1 MRVDI
6 SAPGRLDLGAALQLL
21 AARGITRLLVEGGPT
36 VGAAM
41 ITKNLVDEVALF
53 RASTMIGPDG
63 IDALEGMP
71 ISALTGSQRQNI
83 DYLLEN
89 IVDPSRTVQPAFRVS
104 TLVLD
109 DGRVLNGIVSSAGE
123 RNEVEPVSAGSSGD
137 PLVGAEGVIDPSD
150 R

>member
-1 MRVDI
+1 M
-6 SAPGRLDLGAALQLL
+6 STALQLL

-71 ISALTGSQRQNI
+71 ISALTGSQRFKSI
-83 DYLLEN
+83 GTESMGPDRLEK
-89 IVDPSRTVQPAFRVS
+89 
-104 TLVLD
+104 LV
-109 DGRVLNGIVSSAGE
+109 RA
-123 RNEVEPVSAGSSGD
+123 
-137 PLVGAEGVIDPSD
+137 
-150 R
+150 